1 MNTLLLEAVD
11 SLINEDKAAQCIKQ
25 ALIQKMQTKMGINE
39 SQEIDDLQNIDE
51 SEDEDQLNE
60 DEFIDDDLEDDESF
74 DD

>member
-11 SLINEDKAAQCIKQ
+11 SLINEGEDKAAQCIKQ

-39 SQEIDDLQNIDE
+39 SQDIDE

-60 DEFIDDDLEDDESF
+60 DEFIDDLEDDESF

>member
-11 SLINEDKAAQCIKQ
+11 SLINEGEDKAALCIKQ

-39 SQEIDDLQNIDE
+39 SQDIDD
-51 SEDEDQLNE
+51 SE
-60 DEFIDDDLEDDESF
+60 DEFIDDLEDDESF

>member
-11 SLINEDKAAQCIKQ
+11 SLINEDEDEDKAAQCIKQ

-39 SQEIDDLQNIDE
+39 SQDIDE
-51 SEDEDQLNE
+51 SEDED
-60 DEFIDDDLEDDESF
+60 EFIDDLEDDESF

>member
-11 SLINEDKAAQCIKQ
+11 SLINEDEDEDKAAQCIKQ

-39 SQEIDDLQNIDE
+39 SQDIDE
-51 SEDEDQLNE
+51 S
-60 DEFIDDDLEDDESF
+60 EDDESF

>member
-11 SLINEDKAAQCIKQ
+11 SLINEDEDKAAQCIKQ

-39 SQEIDDLQNIDE
+39 SQDIDE
-51 SEDEDQLNE
+51 SENE
-60 DEFIDDDLEDDESF
+60 DEFIDDLEDDESF

>member
-11 SLINEDKAAQCIKQ
+11 SLINEDEDKAAQCIKQ
-25 ALIQKMQTKMGINE
+25 ALIQQMQTKMGINE
-39 SQEIDDLQNIDE
+39 SQDIDE

-60 DEFIDDDLEDDESF
+60 DEFIDDLEDDESF

>member
-11 SLINEDKAAQCIKQ
+11 SLINEDEDKAAQCIKQ

-39 SQEIDDLQNIDE
+39 SQDIDD
-51 SEDEDQLNE
+51 SE
-60 DEFIDDDLEDDESF
+60 DEFIDDLEDDESF

>member
-11 SLINEDKAAQCIKQ
+11 SLINEDEDKAAQCIKQ

-39 SQEIDDLQNIDE
+39 SQDIDE

-60 DEFIDDDLEDDESF
+60 DEFIDDLEDDESF

>member
-11 SLINEDKAAQCIKQ
+11 SLINEDEHKAAQCIKQ

-39 SQEIDDLQNIDE
+39 SQDIDE

-60 DEFIDDDLEDDESF
+60 DEFIDDLEDDESF

>member
-11 SLINEDKAAQCIKQ
+11 SLINEDEDKAAQCIKQ

-39 SQEIDDLQNIDE
+39 SQDIDE
-51 SEDEDQLNE
+51 SEDE
-60 DEFIDDDLEDDESF
+60 FIDDLEDDESF

>member
-11 SLINEDKAAQCIKQ
+11 SLINEDEDKAAQCIKQ

-39 SQEIDDLQNIDE
+39 SQDIDE
-51 SEDEDQLNE
+51 SEDEEQLNE
-60 DEFIDDDLEDDESF
+60 DEFIDDLEDDESF

>member
-11 SLINEDKAAQCIKQ
+11 SLINEDEDKAAQCIKQ
-25 ALIQKMQTKMGINE
+25 ALIQKMQPKMGINE
-39 SQEIDDLQNIDE
+39 SQDIDE

-60 DEFIDDDLEDDESF
+60 DEFIDDLEDDESF

>member
-11 SLINEDKAAQCIKQ
+11 SLINEDEDKAAQCIKQ

-39 SQEIDDLQNIDE
+39 SQDIDE
-51 SEDEDQLNE
+51 SEDED
-60 DEFIDDDLEDDESF
+60 EFIDDLEDDESF

>member
-11 SLINEDKAAQCIKQ
+11 SLINEDEDKAAQCIKQ
-25 ALIQKMQTKMGINE
+25 ALIQQMQTKMGINE
-39 SQEIDDLQNIDE
+39 SQDIDE

-60 DEFIDDDLEDDESF
+60 DEFIDDLKDDKSF

>member
-11 SLINEDKAAQCIKQ
+11 SLINEDEDQAAQCIKQ

-39 SQEIDDLQNIDE
+39 SQDIDE
-51 SEDEDQLNE
+51 SEDED
-60 DEFIDDDLEDDESF
+60 EFIDDLEDDESF

>member
-11 SLINEDKAAQCIKQ
+11 SLINEDEDEDKAAQCIKQ

-39 SQEIDDLQNIDE
+39 SQDIDE
-51 SEDEDQLNE
+51 SEDE
-60 DEFIDDDLEDDESF
+60 FIDDLEDDESF

>member
-11 SLINEDKAAQCIKQ
+11 SLINEDEDKAAQCIKQ
-25 ALIQKMQTKMGINE
+25 ALIQKMQTKLGINE
-39 SQEIDDLQNIDE
+39 SQDIDE

>member
-11 SLINEDKAAQCIKQ
+11 SLINEDEDEAAQCIKQ

-39 SQEIDDLQNIDE
+39 SQDIDE
-51 SEDEDQLNE
+51 SEDED
-60 DEFIDDDLEDDESF
+60 EFIDDLEDDESF